1 MTARPHSA
9 GYPEPRPNGLGPA
22 DHEFLRSLLHQRT
35 GIQLDPSREHFAEMR
50 LGGLANDHGF
60 DSLADVLEA
69 VRTEEHWGVLHRL
82 IVEALAIS
90 ETSWFRDAH
99 LWAEMR
105 ETILPGLLER
115 RRDSRTLSFWSAACA
130 SGQEPY
136 SLAMLLHELGDRLDG
151 WRVKLLAT
159 DFSHGILKRA
169 RAGCYSPIEMNRG
182 LPAAQLVRNFRK
194 TSEDG
199 WELRPEVRNRVEF
212 RELNLALGWPELPAM
227 DVVLMRNVLLY
238 FEPELRRRVLRQ
250 LARLLKPDGVLVL
263 GAGETTLTM
272 DDSFEAFP
280 LARTVVYRRRELD
293 SRR

>member
-1 MTARPHSA
+1 MATRPSSA
-9 GYPEPRPNGLGPA
+9 GYPERRPNSLTHA
-22 DHEFLRSLLHQRT
+22 DHEFQRSLLHQRT

-82 IVEALAIS
+82 VVEALAIS
-90 ETSWFRDAH
+90 ETSWFRDAN
-99 LWAEMR
+99 LWSELR

-115 RRDSRTLSFWSAACA
+115 RRGTRTLHLWSAACA

-136 SLAMLLHELGDRLDG
+136 SLAMLLHEMGERLDG
-151 WRVKLLAT
+151 WRVKLIAT

-169 RAGCYSPIEMNRG
+169 RTGCYSAIEMNRG

-194 TSEDG
+194 TAEG
-199 WELRPEVRNRVEF
+199 WELRPEVRGRVEF
-212 RELNLALGWPELPAM
+212 RELNLAHAWPDLPPM

-250 LARLLKPDGVLVL
+250 LARLLSPDGVLVL

-272 DDSFEAFP
+272 DDSFEALP
-280 LARTVVYRRRELD
+280 LARTVVYRRRELGQ
-293 SRR
+293 